1 MKMALTL
8 TDREV
13 EETVERLA
21 KKIADYAADAKAKGA
36 VVAFSGGLDSAV
48 VLALAAKSGV
58 NVKALILPEEGVNR
72 KEDRLDSEAFAE
84 KLGVS
89 YEVIHINKIVYAV
102 DKTFPWEVFSGGKEK
117 LAKANIK
124 PRARMLLNYI
134 AANLDD
140 RIVLGTGNKTE
151 LALGYFTK
159 YGDGGVDVLP
169 IGSLYKTQVRQ
180 IARKLNVP
188 GKIIEKTPSAGLWE
202 GQTDEEELNTTY
214 EKADK
219 ILYALIDE
227 GKDMDGICEETGVER
242 SAVAAIVKRVER
254 NRHKCESPPIL

>member
-1 MKMALTL
+1 MALTL
-8 TDREV
+8 TEHEV
-13 EETVERLA
+13 EETVEKLA

-58 NVKALILPEEGVNR
+58 DVKALILPEEGVNK
-72 KEDRLDSEAFAE
+72 KEDRLDSEAFAG

-89 YEVIHINKIVYAV
+89 YEVIHINKIVEAV
-102 DKTFPWEVFSGGKEK
+102 GEAFPWGVFSGKKEK

-124 PRARMLLNYI
+124 PRTRMLLNYI
-134 AANLDD
+134 AANLED

-169 IGSLYKTQVRQ
+169 IGGLYKTQVRQ
-180 IARKLNVP
+180 IAEKLNVP
-188 GKIIEKTPSAGLWE
+188 EKIIEKIPSAGLWE

-214 EKADK
+214 EQADK

-227 GKDMDGICEETGVER
+227 GKDVDGICEETSVKR
-242 SAVAAIVKRVER
+242 DSVTAVVKRVEI
-254 NRHKCESPPIL
+254 NRHKCECPPIL

>member
-1 MKMALTL
+1 MTL
-8 TDREV
+8 RLSEREIK
-13 EETVERLA
+13 ESVERITA
-21 KKIADYAADAKAKGA
+21 NIAGYVEDANANGV

-58 NVKALILPEEGVNR
+58 DVKALLMPETGVN
-72 KEDRLDSEAFAE
+72 KEEDLRHAE
-84 KLGVS
+84 SYAKKLGVV
-89 YEVIHINKIVYAV
+89 YEVIPIEWIADAV
-102 DKTFPWEVFSGGKEK
+102 EKAFPWSKFPRENIK
-117 LAKANIK
+117 LGKANIR
-124 PRARMLLNYI
+124 PRTRMILNYL

-180 IARKLNVP
+180 VAQYIGVP
-188 GKIIEKTPSAGLWE
+188 KKIIDKPPSAGLWQ
-202 GQTDEEELNTTY
+202 GQTDEGELGITY
-214 EKADK
+214 EQADR

-227 GKDMDGICEETGVER
+227 GKTVDDACKSGADREEVDRISGR
-242 SAVAAIVKRVER
+242 VKA
-254 NRHKCESPPIL
+254 NRHKCGLPPIL